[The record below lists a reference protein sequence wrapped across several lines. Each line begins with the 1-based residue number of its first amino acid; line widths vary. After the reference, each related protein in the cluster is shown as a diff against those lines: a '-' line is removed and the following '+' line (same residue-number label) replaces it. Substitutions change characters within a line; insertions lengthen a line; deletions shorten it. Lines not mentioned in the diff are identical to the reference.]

1 MKSNVVSEYVRRLS
15 DDTLF
20 ELRNRIRQDLEGDK
34 AAVCNILAQDKEVDR
49 WLLKA
54 TNAEDFY
61 EMMDQVE
68 EAVMREYG
76 RRDQEKP
83 RRR

>member
-1 MKSNVVSEYVRRLS
+1 MKTNVVTEYVRRVS
-15 DDTLF
+15 DDVLS
-20 ELRNRIRQDLEGDK
+20 ELRSRMRQDLEGDK
-34 AAVCNILAQDKEVDR
+34 AAVCDILSQDKELDR
-49 WLLKA
+49 WLAKA
-54 TNAEDFY
+54 TDAEDFY

-76 RRDQEKP
+76 RRDVDRN